1 MFGKKKNLDVEPAPS
16 LTRELLRID
25 AAAVSGLRQTARI
38 AGERSGE
45 SHSGQ
50 ACDVFWQEV
59 TGPRPLLLGLSFAS
73 PDEA

>member
-1 MFGKKKNLDVEPAPS
+1 MFGRKKNPEVEPAPS

-38 AGERSGE
+38 AGERPGE
-45 SHSGQ
+45 GRSGQ
-50 ACDVFWQEV
+50 ACDAFWQEL
-59 TGPRPLLLGLSFAS
+59 TAPRPLLLGLSFAS